1 MTALRGDEA
10 HRKDEALFIQRG
22 LELVIDL
29 LAQLPTRRYAKMF
42 VDDRL
47 LLAQLRLLQSTLP
60 PLTVKL
66 VQMLKV
72 RARRCGVCACV
83 RAATLTRLCAVLRRV

>member
-1 MTALRGDEA
+1 MTALRDEE
-10 HRKDEALFIQRG
+10 HRNDEALFIQRA
-22 LELVIDL
+22 LELCTDL

-47 LLAQLRLLQSTLP
+47 LLAQLRLLQNTLP

-72 RARRCGVCACV
+72 CLHVV
-83 RAATLTRLCAVLRRV
+83 VE